1 MLSQCANSQC
11 GKRFLRLG
19 EGKLFQV
26 QAEYAATAQTGSHTP
41 RLRKPPRYVERYWLC
56 DPCAGL
62 WTLVRDRS
70 HGISLLQLPVPPTGS
85 HLTPRAVSGEIA

>member
-11 GKRFLRLG
+11 GKPFLRLG

-26 QAEYAATAQTGSHTP
+26 QAEYAATAQRGSHAAH
-41 RLRKPPRYVERYWLC
+41 LRKPPRYVERYWLC
-56 DPCAGL
+56 DPCAEL

-70 HGISLLQLPVPPTGS
+70 HGISLLHLPVPPAGS
-85 HLTPRAVSGEIA
+85 RLPPSTVSGEIP